1 MSRAVGAPSAGRTAR
16 HNGRVAQHVAALPP
30 SGIRKFFD
38 LVLGVPDVVSL
49 GVGEPDFSTPWNIR
63 EQAIYRI
70 ETGRT
75 AYTSNHGLMDL
86 REALARWLA
95 NRYGLDYDPATEML
109 ITVGASEAIDLAL
122 RALLNPGDEVLVLE
136 PCYVSYKPTVALAGG
151 VPVPVPTHQR
161 DGFRPDFAALEAAVT
176 GRTRALIINYPNNP
190 TGATFG
196 PEDLARLQRLAETH
210 DLVVIS
216 DEIYAEL
223 TYDKRHHSLPA
234 LPGMKER
241 TILVSGFSKAH
252 AMTGWRLGYACAPRD
267 LLEAMV
273 KIHQYTMLCA
283 PTLSQYAGLEALEHS
298 DEDVAAMREEYDMR
312 RRLIVTGLNS
322 LGLKTLLP
330 EGAFYAFADIT
341 PTGLTSEQFCAE
353 LLRAEK
359 VAVVPGGAFG
369 ECGEGFF
376 RASYAA
382 GFDRIETALERIGRF
397 LGR

>member
-1 MSRAVGAPSAGRTAR
+1 
-16 HNGRVAQHVAALPP
+16 VAALPP

-49 GVGEPDFSTPWNIR
+49 GVGEPDFTTPWNIR

-75 AYTSNHGLMDL
+75 AYTSNHGLMEL
-86 REALARWLA
+86 REVLARWLRS
-95 NRYGLDYDPATEML
+95 RYGLDYDPASEMM

-122 RALLNPGDEVLVLE
+122 RALLDPGDEVLVVE
-136 PCYVSYKPTVALAGG
+136 PCYVSYKPTVVLAGG
-151 VPVPVPTHQR
+151 VPVVVPTWQR

-176 GRTRALIINYPNNP
+176 ARTRAVIVNYPNNP

-196 PEDLARLQRLAETH
+196 AEDLARLQRLAEAH

-223 TYDKRHHSLPA
+223 TYDGRHQSLA
-234 LPGMKER
+234 AVPGMKER

-252 AMTGWRLGYACAPRD
+252 AMTGWRLGYACAPAD
-267 LLEAMV
+267 LLDAMV

-283 PTLSQYAGLEALEHS
+283 PTLSQYAGLEALENS

-312 RRLIVTGLNS
+312 RRLIVSGLNG
-322 LGLKTLLP
+322 LGLTTLLP
-330 EGAFYAFADIT
+330 EGAFYAFASISS
-341 PTGLTSEQFCAE
+341 TGMTSEQFCAE

-359 VAVVPGGAFG
+359 VAVVPGTAFG
-369 ECGEGFF
+369 ACGEGFF